1 MILMNSK
8 MEGRKECVHHYG
20 GFNLLCVCLCWMKSL
35 LTWTNGIYP
44 GCLRNFSPQ
53 MTLFLTLPC
62 TYILPFMFCFLI
74 NDNKLGDFKGRKEV
88 LVLSCLVLSM
98 TKYFPSHWVAG
109 VMTLGRVGMELFC
122 FVLAWLLW
130 SQVRVSVC
138 CDWLKPTSPAPC
150 SS

>member
-1 MILMNSK
+1 MILMNGK

-20 GFNLLCVCLCWMKSL
+20 GFNLLCVCLFWMKSL

-88 LVLSCLVLSM
+88 LVLSCLVHDQVFSIPLSCRCDD
-98 TKYFPSHWVAG
+98 TWQSGNG
-109 VMTLGRVGMELFC
+109 VVLFC
-122 FVLAWLLW
+122 ARMAALVPSESVCLLW
-130 SQVRVSVC
+130 
-138 CDWLKPTSPAPC
+138 LIKTHITS
-150 SS
+150 SL